1 MNKPAISATD
11 IGKSFGQ
18 YEKIPVLKALSF
30 SLQQGEKVG
39 LVGPNGTGKST
50 LLKILAGVIE
60 ADTGKVACG
69 KGLSVG
75 YLEQE
80 PYTET
85 TLSGGERARKA
96 LDRILADEHDILLL
110 DEPTNNLDIEI
121 LDQLEASI
129 RASSKTYLIVSHD
142 RYFLDKTASRIFELD
157 PHMKSLSIYNGGF
170 SDYLEERSRRIE
182 LQWKDYAEKMSK
194 EKKLDASYSM
204 KLSHIR
210 AIEKVRMG
218 IRKLHPKLHDKPDD
232 AMLRDKEAKAGRR
245 AKVMKNRLERFRKES
260 EKIEKPIELPP
271 LRIEFEHPERS
282 GDKVF
287 DVTGL
292 VKRFPGRT
300 IGPID
305 LSVRYGERISIA
317 GKNGA
322 GKTTLIK
329 MLLGM
334 LASDEGEIV
343 RGTSVKVGY
352 MPQSH
357 DLTDNNTVKDE
368 FLRLADMEE
377 TEGRKILA
385 RFRLSSDDMDKQVED
400 LSSGER
406 SRLILALLVAQRA
419 NCLVLD
425 EPSNH
430 LDLEALE
437 SLEDALSRFTGT
449 VIVVSH
455 DRYFLERVAL
465 TRTVVI
471 R

>member
-18 YEKIPVLKALSF
+18 YEKIPVLKAVNF

-50 LLKILAGVIE
+50 LLKILAGVLE
-60 ADTGKVACG
+60 SDSGKVAQG

-80 PYTET
+80 PLSDT
-85 TLSGGERARKA
+85 TLSGGERAQKA
-96 LDRILADEHDILLL
+96 LNRILADEHDILLL
-110 DEPTNNLDIEI
+110 DEPTNNLDIDA
-121 LDQLEASI
+121 LDRLETFI
-129 RASSKTYLIVSHD
+129 RASDKTYLVVSHD
-142 RYFLDKTASRIFELD
+142 RYFLDKTVSRIFELD
-157 PHMKSLSIYNGGF
+157 PHTKSLSIYDGGF
-170 SDYLEERSRRIE
+170 SDYLEERGRRIE
-182 LQWKDYAEKMSK
+182 LQWKDYSEKVSK

-210 AIEKVRMG
+210 SIEKVRMG
-218 IRKLHPKLHDKPDD
+218 IRNLHPKLHDKPDD
-232 AMLRDKEAKAGRR
+232 AQLRDKEAKAGRR
-245 AKVMKNRLERFRKES
+245 AKVMKGRLERFRKDS
-260 EKIEKPIELPP
+260 EEIEKPIELPP
-271 LRIEFEHPERS
+271 LRIEFEHPDRS

-287 DVTGL
+287 DATGL
-292 VKRFPGRT
+292 IKRFPGKA
-300 IGPID
+300 IGPLN

-329 MLLGM
+329 MLLGTIVP
-334 LASDEGEIV
+334 DEGAIT
-343 RGTSVKVGY
+343 RGASVKVGY
-352 MPQSH
+352 LPQGH
-357 DLTDNNTVKDE
+357 DLTDDTMVKDE

-385 RFRLSSDDMDKQVED
+385 RFRLSADDMDKKIGE

-406 SRLILALLVAQRA
+406 SRLILALLVAQKA
-419 NCLVLD
+419 NCLILD

-455 DRYFLERVAL
+455 DRYFLERVVVM
-465 TRTVVI
+465 RTVSI
-471 R
+471 